1 MRGIISQS
9 ENISWKNIHISPKS
23 VEGWIFWLFPSPII
37 VVLSV
42 GCQFWFKSHNV
53 WDSNF
58 AISFQIGNWVV
69 WFPNPLA
76 AGSQMGTLSRNWA
89 AVWKYTLNPS
99 WGVPNT
105 PIVFT
110 GKVFVR
116 PSSVQNLMAYIRMT
130 GTASC
135 FKGSLTSTACVR
147 DVRAVSV
154 DADSIGY
161 AHICAHAIY
170 AHWISQSA

>member
-9 ENISWKNIHISPKS
+9 KNISWKNIHISPKS

-42 GCQFWFKSHNV
+42 GCQFCQFWFKSHNV

-58 AISFQIGNWVV
+58 AISFQIGN
-69 WFPNPLA
+69 
-76 AGSQMGTLSRNWA
+76 GA

-99 WGVPNT
+99 CGVPNT